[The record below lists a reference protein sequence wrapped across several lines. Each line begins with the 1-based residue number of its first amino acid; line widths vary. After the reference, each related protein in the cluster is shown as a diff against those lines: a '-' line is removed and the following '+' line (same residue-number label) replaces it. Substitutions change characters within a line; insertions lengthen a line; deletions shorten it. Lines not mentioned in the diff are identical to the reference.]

1 VNPEW
6 AAKASAVSGGN
17 KVANQPTAI
26 WLDRIAAIEGTP
38 NSQSNGAMGVRDHL
52 DAALASGAGY
62 IQFVIYDLP
71 GRDCAALSSN
81 GELKA
86 GELAKYKSDY
96 IDAIAAIQG
105 DSKYG
110 NIRIVNIIEPDSL
123 PNLITNTGTFQ
134 TCATM
139 QSNGEY
145 VAGTQYAISKLHAAG
160 TNIYNYIDIAHHGW
174 LGWDSNFNPAAQL
187 FNTVVKGASGGYATV
202 DGFISNTANY
212 SPVTEPYL
220 SIGDSVNGTS
230 VRQSKWIDWNY
241 YVDEASFD
249 AAFRTQLISQ
259 GFPSTIGMLIDTSRN
274 GWGGS
279 ARPSGKS
286 SSTDLNTY
294 VNASKIDRR
303 IHAGNWCNQAGAG
316 IGIRPVA
323 APASGFDAYV
333 WIKPPGESDGSSV
346 AIENNEGRGWDRM
359 CDPTYTG
366 NTLNGNNMSG
376 ALSGAPLA
384 GAFFADQLSQL
395 IQNAYPPLN

>member
-1 VNPEW
+1 
-6 AAKASAVSGGN
+6 
-17 KVANQPTAI
+17 
-26 WLDRIAAIEGTP
+26 
-38 NSQSNGAMGVRDHL
+38 M
-52 DAALASGAGY
+52 
-62 IQFVIYDLP
+62 IYDLP

-123 PNLITNTGTFQ
+123 PNLITNTGTFA

-160 TNIYNYIDIAHHGW
+160 TNIYNYLDMAHHGW

-241 YVDEASFD
+241 YVDEGSFD
-249 AAFRTQLISQ
+249 AAFRNQLISL

-286 SSTDLNTY
+286 TSTDINTY

-316 IGIRPVA
+316 LGIRPVA
-323 APASGFDAYV
+323 SPAAGFDAYV

-366 NTLNGNNMSG
+366 NSLNGNNLSG

-384 GAFFADQLSQL
+384 GAFFSAQVTQLM
-395 IQNAYPPLN
+395 QNAYPALS